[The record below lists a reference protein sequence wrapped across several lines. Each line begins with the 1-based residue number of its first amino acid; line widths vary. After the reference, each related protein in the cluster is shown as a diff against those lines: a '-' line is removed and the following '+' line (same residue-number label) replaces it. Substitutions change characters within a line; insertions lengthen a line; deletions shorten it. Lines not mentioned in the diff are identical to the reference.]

1 MNNNITF
8 GVQGPIGVT
17 GVQGQPVP
25 TGMNW
30 VEYRKFLRVRKIN
43 KLIKIWDL
51 TSAI

>member
-8 GVQGPIGVT
+8 GAQGP
-17 GVQGQPVP
+17 QGQPGP

-30 VEYRKFLRVRKIN
+30 IEYRKSLRVRKIN